1 MRNEYLAW
9 FDGACEP
16 VNPGGTATF
25 GVVIKDKDCT
35 VLLKEHGLVGKG
47 SQMSDN
53 VAEYGGVLHIL
64 KYLSS
69 RPPGRVTIHGDSNL
83 VINQL
88 KGKWRIRKGLYRSI
102 AIEANELLAHLHGLG
117 WQVSLSWVPREQNE
131 ECDALS
137 KKGCHTAGKP
147 SSTARKMRKGK
158 DPRDALMIGRTIKT
172 TRITVLRADPS
183 RGADWWLCRCSCSRE
198 FVAHGWGVRHGRT
211 RHCGGPD
218 HVMQLQD
225 YPVAAITMPAPSACL
240 QASHASEPGR
250 QAMASCSSQD
260 ILHHRSTCPAR
271 SGSLTVNPSLPG
283 RSVA

>member
-1 MRNEYLAW
+1 VRNEYLAW

-16 VNPGGTATF
+16 VNPGGTASF
-25 GVVIKDKDCT
+25 GVVVRDGNGT
-35 VLLKEHGLVGKG
+35 VLLKEHGLVDKG
-47 SQMSDN
+47 SAMSNN

-69 RPPGRVTIHGDSNL
+69 RPPGRVTIRGDSNL

-88 KGKWRIRKGLYRSI
+88 NGKWRIRKGLYRSI
-102 AIEANELLAHLHGLG
+102 AMEAKELLAHLHGLG
-117 WQVSLSWVPREQNE
+117 WHVSLCWIPREQNE

-137 KKGCHTAGKP
+137 KKIGHTPRKP
-147 SSTARKMRKGK
+147 TPTQRKVRKGQ

-172 TRITVLRADPS
+172 TRITVLSADPS
-183 RGADWWLCRCSCSRE
+183 RGADWWLCRCSCGRE

-218 HVMQLQD
+218 HEKQPQD
-225 YPVAAITMPAPSACL
+225 HPVPTITMPAPSACP

-250 QAMASCSSQD
+250 QAMASC
-260 ILHHRSTCPAR
+260 
-271 SGSLTVNPSLPG
+271 
-283 RSVA
+283 